1 MEEKESKEKT
11 NKLKCIRWEC
21 KFYHESDNYFE
32 TCQLISKYVLLDNC
46 YGLSEIPNKKEELT
60 CKIATLVK
68 EYDYLDGLESLIKN
82 NQD

>member
-1 MEEKESKEKT
+1 MEENKSKET
-11 NKLKCIRWEC
+11 KLKCIKWNC

-60 CKIATLVK
+60 CKIAKLVSEL
-68 EYDYLDGLESLIKN
+68 EYLNELEELIEN
-82 NQD
+82 NQ

>member
-1 MEEKESKEKT
+1 MEENKSKET
-11 NKLKCIRWEC
+11 KLKCIKWNC

-60 CKIATLVK
+60 CKIAKLVSEL
-68 EYDYLDGLESLIKN
+68 EYLNELEELIRN
-82 NQD
+82 NQS

>member
-1 MEEKESKEKT
+1 MEENKSKET
-11 NKLKCIRWEC
+11 KLKCIKWNC

-60 CKIATLVK
+60 CKIAKLVK
-68 EYDYLDGLESLIKN
+68 EYDYLSELEELIRD
-82 NQD
+82 NQ